1 MGSGEKN
8 QQLKLMLGG
17 CEEQVSERRGKDA
30 VKKRSLLLNR
40 RLGDREAGTLRG
52 LERGGALEWYK
63 PKISVS
69 FSTPSH
75 LLFLLPCSP
84 QLMTHTAQNTGLG
97 PSQDPC
103 LLLLAG
109 DYATDRLCDPG
120 KAEPRSW
127 PWAADGAGPPRAHRA
142 GPPGALRGSV
152 PLNFVF
158 P

>member
-1 MGSGEKN
+1 MVQTKN
-8 QQLKLMLGG
+8 LGKFLD
-17 CEEQVSERRGKDA
+17 SFPSA
-30 VKKRSLLLNR
+30 FPPPL
-40 RLGDREAGTLRG
+40 
-52 LERGGALEWYK
+52 
-63 PKISVS
+63 
-69 FSTPSH
+69 FSTAH
-75 LLFLLPCSP
+75 DA
-84 QLMTHTAQNTGLG
+84 HTGLG